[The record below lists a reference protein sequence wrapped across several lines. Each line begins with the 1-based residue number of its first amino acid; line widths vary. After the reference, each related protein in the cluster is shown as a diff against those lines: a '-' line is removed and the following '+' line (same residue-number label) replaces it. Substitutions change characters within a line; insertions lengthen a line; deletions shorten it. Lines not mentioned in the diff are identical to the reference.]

1 MAGRFF
7 SDFKRAW
14 RLTKLVRAS
23 GLSDE
28 DALHIEKVDTI
39 YLNECRAMRASMD
52 KTRKSLNRAL
62 KLWKDTNGKKLNELE
77 DSLSSSVVGIS
88 QLLESSQEA
97 FSKRLSQVEQSTS
110 TTMELVDNVR
120 EYVSKQADETR
131 RWEEGYDWRILKNYL
146 MRIVSTLD
154 EVEDQI
160 ATYRKEGKPEE
171 FLSDLDFLK
180 EALEIHLEE
189 EGLMAYTP
197 SIDSTLDAIRDEPR
211 SSVVALSEEHAIGT
225 IAEVIRKGYEIDL
238 GAETKVVRKAQ
249 VVVYKKKE

>member
-1 MAGRFF
+1 MVGNFLC
-7 SDFKRAW
+7 DLKRAW
-14 RLTKLVRAS
+14 RLTKLIRATRV
-23 GLSDE
+23 SDE
-28 DALHIEKVDTI
+28 DALQIEKLDTI
-39 YLNECRAMRASMD
+39 YLNECRELKATLD
-52 KTRKSLNRAL
+52 KARKSLNRAATTWESSNSKRL
-62 KLWKDTNGKKLNELE
+62 SGLE
-77 DSLSSSVVGIS
+77 DSLVSSVTGIS
-88 QLLESSQEA
+88 QLLESSQQTL
-97 FSKRLSQVEQSTS
+97 SKRLSQVEQSTS

-131 RWEEGYDWRILKNYL
+131 RWQEGYDWRILKNYL
-146 MRIVSTLD
+146 MRIVSTLN

-197 SIDSTLDAIRDEPR
+197 AVGSTLDAIRDEPR
-211 SSVVALSEEHAIGT
+211 TSVVALSEEQVIGT
-225 IAEVIRKGYEIDL
+225 IAEVLRKGYEIDL